1 MEICTMILRG
11 ANKVKAKK
19 LYAALLA
26 GTLVIPILFQVPVEA
41 APAKQIPITINING
55 DKLSTDV
62 DPIMIKGRV
71 MLPLRAIFEQLGA
84 SVVWEGSQRKIT
96 AYKDGTQMVLYLDSK
111 TATING
117 NKVTLDVPPLGYKGR
132 TMVPVRFVSE
142 ALGQSV
148 NWQTS
153 TRTVTILSTGETTN
167 PPVDNNVINAVQNI
181 RLSDAGNNGD
191 GRDLRVSFSKSTTE
205 SLVQSYNVYIVKASN
220 ASSFNITSTTRATTA
235 GNYTNILATGTD
247 PSTVLTSTSKDVD
260 GDLIRNGQSYVAYV
274 LAVGKGNITNVLSRS
289 SSQVTLTNGQT
300 VGAATG
306 VAISDVSDY
315 GDGRDLSVSFTR
327 PSSDSNISNY
337 RVFIVKTKDSSS
349 FSVSKAVSASSQYYT
364 TVNKSSNNKL
374 SVTLSSS
381 ARDTSGDLIKN
392 GVAYTAYV
400 LSVSNNTNT
409 ADHKL
414 STGSSSVLL
423 NQGTLTAPY
432 ISRVDDISD
441 YGDGRDLRV
450 SFNKVSDESKI
461 SSYRVFVVKNS
472 KYSSFNLSQAN
483 NVSSSYYTTVSKT
496 GYNLTPTLS
505 SNTRDVDG
513 DLIRNNVSYRVFVMA
528 VGSGSY
534 NGTNALSNA
543 SSAIT
548 LNYNIGTV
556 ERVSGLYVNDVSDYG
571 DGRDLQVSFTR
582 VNNETNISGYRVF
595 VVPTYYGSFDI
606 NQANSVS
613 SSYYTA
619 ISKRG
624 ANINQVL
631 SSSARDIRGNTIQNG
646 VDYQV
651 YVMTVKNS
659 NISGENALSYAS
671 SVIRL
676 GSNSTV
682 SAVTSV
688 NVADIGDKG
697 DGSDLRVSFPNINNE
712 NNLSNY
718 RVFVVKT
725 AKANAFNLNTA
736 NSISSRNYTT
746 VYKTGRSLD
755 VILSSSASDT
765 DGAPIR
771 QGEQYTV
778 FVMSVSNTGLVVN
791 NALSSASPSITLT
804 DSSAVQAVSGLSVT
818 TSGNTGTFGDIKVSF
833 IKPNNDINISE
844 YRILIIPTGQADNY
858 SLDQASKLHRDNYT
872 SVPAGAN
879 SSSVAV
885 TTSSDVYG
893 NPVNTS
899 NPYYQIRVLTVAKT
913 GVQNNVLS
921 ASSDQVKVDPAPPVL
936 KEVSLV
942 DASKVTVD
950 NSAGASL
957 VVNFSGPTDNTNIDS
972 YTVVAVLVGAT
983 EPKTVADVDALAS
996 GKVVVSQSGSNLS
1009 ATLSQ
1014 DTQGTAIDTTTQAYK
1029 IFIVSNAKQG
1039 SAISVIREVGT
1050 SQIKPPV
1057 EPQSGGNPSQPVLSG
1072 NDQNGAA

>member
-26 GTLVIPILFQVPVEA
+26 GSLVIPILFQVPVEA

-84 SVVWEGSQRKIT
+84 LVVWEGSQRKIT

-432 ISRVDDISD
+432 ISRVDDVSD

-513 DLIRNNVSYRVFVMA
+513 DLIRNSVSYRVFVMA

-631 SSSARDIRGNTIQNG
+631 SSSARDIRGNYIQNG

-671 SVIRL
+671 SIIRL

-682 SAVTSV
+682 SAVTTV
-688 NVADIGDKG
+688 NVADIGDRG
-697 DGSDLRVSFPNINNE
+697 DGSDLQVTFTSINNE
-712 NNLSNY
+712 NNLRNY
-718 RVFVVKT
+718 RVYVVKT
-725 AKANAFNLNTA
+725 SKANSFNLTA
-736 NSISSRNYTT
+736 ANNSRNYTT
-746 VYKTGRSLD
+746 VAKNAGLNLTAPLN
-755 VILSSSASDT
+755 SSTLDT
-765 DGAPIR
+765 DGERIK
-771 QGEQYTV
+771 QGVPYTV
-778 FVMSVSNTGLVVN
+778 FVMSESNTGIAVN
-791 NALSSASPSITLT
+791 HALSSGSASITLT

-818 TSGNTGTFGDIKVSF
+818 TNGNTGTFGDIKVSF
-833 IKPNNDINISE
+833 TKPNEKNIKE
-844 YRILIIPTGQADNY
+844 YRILVIPTGQADNY
-858 SLDQASKLHRDNYT
+858 SVDQANKLHSDNYT
-872 SVPAGAN
+872 SVPAETN
-879 SSSVAV
+879 SSTVAV
-885 TTSSDVYG
+885 TASGDVYG
-893 NPVNTS
+893 APVNTS
-899 NPYYQIRVLTVAKT
+899 NPYYQIRVLTVAKA
-913 GVQNNVLS
+913 GDQNNVLS
-921 ASSDQVKVDPAPPVL
+921 EPSGQVKVAPAPPVL
-936 KEVSLV
+936 NEVSPV
-942 DASKVTVD
+942 DASTVTVD
-950 NSAGASL
+950 NSAGSSL
-957 VVNFSGPTDNTNIDS
+957 VVNFSGPTHNTNIDS
-972 YTVVAVLVGAT
+972 YTVLAVPVGVGALEPRT
-983 EPKTVADVDALAS
+983 EADLTNIIN
-996 GKVVVSQSGSNLS
+996 GKVTAIPSGNGFS
-1009 ATLSQ
+1009 AQVGQ
-1014 DTQGTAIDTTTQAYK
+1014 DTQGNQIDTTTKTYK

-1039 SAISVIREVGT
+1039 SAISVVREMKT
-1050 SQIKPPV
+1050 SEIKV
-1057 EPQSGGNPSQPVLSG
+1057 VQQT
-1072 NDQNGAA
+1072 NDSSAAGAGSDLNGSAE